1 MTKKKRRKWCL
12 RKFKCPRYICETLS
26 FLKPPDD
33 IRVSE
38 WAAKYRVLDS
48 KSSAIPGKWSN
59 DVTPY
64 LAEVMDEF
72 SEYKT
77 EKIVFCKSTQ
87 VGGTE
92 ALQNMLGYSVM
103 QDAGPAMIVYP
114 TDTLIER
121 TVQTRLLPMINSS
134 PHLCK
139 KIDRKRSGNDG
150 IHFDNMFVTLAGSN
164 SPSGLASTP
173 IRYLFLDEVDKYP
186 SASKKEADPIS
197 LAKER
202 TKTFRNRKIY
212 ITSTPTLRTGQIWK
226 EKNDCD
232 EERHYF
238 VPCPHCGELIEL
250 KFSNIKWPAKEE
262 GLSIQDRAEQAY
274 YACQKCGSVITDMDK
289 PDMLRKGVWK
299 SVRKET
305 EIVKSV
311 AFWINTL
318 YSPFVTFSQIALEFM
333 RSKDD
338 PEKLQNFTNSWLT
351 EPWEDTKLKTSKEL
365 VLNRQTHLPQ
375 GILPDWTKILV
386 GGVDVQESSI
396 YWTIRAFGDF
406 ITSQNVVH
414 GQSLGW
420 DDVVRVM
427 NMDYSFATLSGSL
440 VPELVLIDSGDQTDA
455 VYEFCAMN
463 SDWALPCKGMP
474 PRQSHYTIST
484 VNKKD
489 SKAFGQR
496 LVLVDGGKYKDMI
509 AARLSKPLNANGAW
523 MVHDDCDEEYANQV
537 TAEHKIAVKR
547 GGKEVRVWTPKTS
560 HADNHYLDAEVYA
573 FCAADLLDVR
583 LLFLQSKQS
592 VETIKKEDE
601 IVSKKEKLES
611 KNWFDEGGW

>member
-1 MTKKKRRKWCL
+1 MTRKRRKWGL
-12 RKFKCPRYICETLS
+12 RKFNCPGYIVETLS

-33 IRVSE
+33 ISVSE
-38 WAAKYRVLDS
+38 WAGKYRILDS
-48 KSSAIPGKWSN
+48 KSSAMPGKWN
-59 DVTPY
+59 NNITPY
-64 LAEVMDEF
+64 LAGVMNEF

-92 ALQNMLGYSVM
+92 ALQNMLGYAVM

-114 TDTLIER
+114 TDTLIDR
-121 TVQTRLLPMINSS
+121 TVQTRLLPMINAS
-134 PHLCK
+134 PHL
-139 KIDRKRSGNDG
+139 RKNFDKRRSGNDG
-150 IHFDNMFVTLAGSN
+150 IHFSNMFVTLAGSN

-197 LAKER
+197 LAEER

-212 ITSTPTLRTGQIWK
+212 ITSTPTLRTGQIWQA
-226 EKNDCD
+226 KNECD

-250 KFSNIKWPAKEE
+250 KFSNIKWPGKED

-289 PDMLRKGVWK
+289 PGMLRKGIWQ
-299 SVRKET
+299 SARKDT
-305 EIVKSV
+305 EIIKSV

-338 PEKLQNFTNSWLT
+338 PEKLQNFTNSWLA

-365 VLNRQTHLPQ
+365 VLNKQTLVPQ

-386 GGVDVQESSI
+386 TGVDVQETSI
-396 YWTIRAFGDF
+396 YWTIRAFGDY
-406 ITSQNVVH
+406 ITSQNIAH
-414 GQSLGW
+414 GQALGW
-420 DDVVRVM
+420 DDLVRVM
-427 NMDYSFATLSGSL
+427 NIEYKFQNLPGGM
-440 VPELVLIDSGDQTDA
+440 VPELALIDSGDQTDA

-463 SDWALPCKGMP
+463 SDWALPCKGMSE
-474 PRQSHYTIST
+474 RQSHYTIST
-484 VNKKD
+484 VNKKG
-489 SKAFGQR
+489 SSAFGQR

-509 AARLSKPLNANGAW
+509 ASRLMKPLNSKGSW
-523 MVHDDCDEEYANQV
+523 MVHANCDEEYASQV
-537 TAEHKIAVKR
+537 TAEHKVAVKR
-547 GGKEVRVWTPKTS
+547 GGREKLVWIPKTS

-573 FCAADLLDVR
+573 LCAADLLDVR
-583 LLFLQSKQS
+583 FLFLHNGESQEVQKPAESPA
-592 VETIKKEDE
+592 IARKEN
-601 IVSKKEKLES
+601 LES
-611 KNWFDEGGW
+611 KNWFEKGGW